1 MTSIMISSEFLQ
13 MVGLV
18 EESLQFASQNLQEI
32 VVLPIDMNCMNST
45 LVKRLAAKTDV
56 ETLDRLHDR
65 KDKLRSKLFM
75 KKLELI
81 FENTENLLHRCIHCN
96 QLFTMSQREW
106 QTCEKGEFYTDAQ
119 GRLTIQ
125 HVADKDF
132 ELNKFVI
139 SLRAKKL
146 PWRDLFWKLYSCV
159 LDFKCIECNN

>member
-1 MTSIMISSEFLQ
+1 MLDVKNVTSIMISSEFLQ

-18 EESLQFASQNLQEI
+18 EESLQFASQNLQDI

-96 QLFTMSQREW
+96 
-106 QTCEKGEFYTDAQ
+106 
-119 GRLTIQ
+119 
-125 HVADKDF
+125 
-132 ELNKFVI
+132 
-139 SLRAKKL
+139 
-146 PWRDLFWKLYSCV
+146 
-159 LDFKCIECNN
+159 